1 MLRLLLGNAVR
12 RASYGRRDRVV
23 QRLRDVVAHGVDE
36 QQLAARNRHRRRPA
50 AGDVHHPVLQAVDHG
65 GRHRSTVIDLFAKV
79 GELAPGSYGLL
90 YLHDDEDP
98 GHELDFRIVR
108 LVRGAVTEHVDRLLS
123 PVIPTLE
130 DEYPL

>member
-1 MLRLLLGNAVR
+1 MNGDYYIHLGGCPN
-12 RASYGRRDRVV
+12 
-23 QRLRDVVAHGVDE
+23 
-36 QQLAARNRHRRRPA
+36 
-50 AGDVHHPVLQAVDHG
+50 HG